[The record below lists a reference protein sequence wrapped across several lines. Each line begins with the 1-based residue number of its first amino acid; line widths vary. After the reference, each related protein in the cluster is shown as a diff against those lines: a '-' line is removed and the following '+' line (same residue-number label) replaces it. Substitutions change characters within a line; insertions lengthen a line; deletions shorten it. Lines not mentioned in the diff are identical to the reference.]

1 MGFLDSLKSLFGGGQ
16 KEENTEQVNTQP
28 VGDQSADDTANA
40 TEETTETAE
49 ETTPEEPEKTE
60 GSV

>member
-16 KEENTEQVNTQP
+16 KEEGTDQAA
-28 VGDQSADDTANA
+28 GDQSTNNTASA
-40 TEETTETAE
+40 TEETA